1 MKIPNV
7 SDLHKCRI
15 FYKSAKLT
23 ARGYWH
29 IYERNKTEKNRE
41 IALIAEKN
49 AKSLERRLE
58 NLEKYFEVWNARLGV
73 I

>member
-15 FYKSAKLT
+15 FYKSAELT

-29 IYERNKTEKNRE
+29 IYERNKTEKNR
-41 IALIAEKN
+41 
-49 AKSLERRLE
+49 
-58 NLEKYFEVWNARLGV
+58 
-73 I
+73 